1 MHKMQ
6 REKVVVI
13 GSGIAGMAASIRL
26 ASHGFKVEVYE
37 TNDYPGGKLSF
48 FENAGYKFDAGP
60 SLFTQPQNI
69 EELFIVAQEPI
80 THYLNYVSVDVSCN
94 YFFENGKRLTAYT
107 NKEKLYE
114 EFREQLEE
122 SPESIKR
129 YLKDAEK
136 LYDNVGNIFLNYSL
150 HKSKTWLHQRVLKA
164 LSAVKT
170 SYLFGTLNQHNNS
183 VFKSE
188 EAIQIFNRFATY
200 NGSNPFKAPGMLSLI
215 PHLEQNQGTYYPKG
229 GMISI
234 TNALYQLALKK
245 GVSFHFN
252 HKVEKIEHQHKKITG
267 IITNNRHVDADIVVS
282 NGDVYYTYK
291 NLLNHQSK
299 SEQLLKLERSSSA
312 LIFYWGIKKEFSQLG
327 LHNILFSEDYK
338 KEFEDLFDTM
348 TMTDDPTIY
357 INITAKMEKNQAPEG
372 CENWFVMINAPA
384 NVGQDWEKIKLE
396 IRSAVINKINRILNT
411 DIEKHIETE
420 DIMDPVSIEQKTG
433 TFKGSLYGTSSN
445 SKFAAFFRPAN
456 FTSKFKGLY
465 FCGGT
470 VHPGGG
476 IPLCLKS
483 AYIMSEIIK
492 TDYEK

>member
-1 MHKMQ
+1 
-6 REKVVVI
+6 
-13 GSGIAGMAASIRL
+13 
-26 ASHGFKVEVYE
+26 
-37 TNDYPGGKLSF
+37 
-48 FENAGYKFDAGP
+48 
-60 SLFTQPQNI
+60 
-69 EELFIVAQEPI
+69 
-80 THYLNYVSVDVSCN
+80 
-94 YFFENGKRLTAYT
+94 
-107 NKEKLYE
+107 
-114 EFREQLEE
+114 
-122 SPESIKR
+122 
-129 YLKDAEK
+129 
-136 LYDNVGNIFLNYSL
+136 
-150 HKSKTWLHQRVLKA
+150 
-164 LSAVKT
+164 
-170 SYLFGTLNQHNNS
+170 
-183 VFKSE
+183 
-188 EAIQIFNRFATY
+188 
-200 NGSNPFKAPGMLSLI
+200 MLSLI

-245 GVSFHFN
+245 GVVFHFN

-299 SEQLLKLERSSSA
+299 SKQLLKLERSSSA
-312 LIFYWGIKKEFSQLG
+312 LIFYWGIKTEFTELG
-327 LHNILFSEDYK
+327 LHNILFSDDYK
-338 KEFEDLFDTM
+338 KEFEHLFDTM

-357 INITAKMEKNQAPEG
+357 INITSKMEKKQAPEG
-372 CENWFVMINAPA
+372 SENWFVMINAPA
-384 NVGQDWEKIKLE
+384 NVGQDWEKIKSE
-396 IRSAVINKINRILNT
+396 IRRAVINKINRILNT

-420 DIMDPVSIEQKTG
+420 DILDPVSIEQKTG

-483 AYIMSEIIK
+483 AYIMTEIIK
-492 TDYEK
+492 SDYEK